1 MSLETFFTSKINGQP
16 KNVRVLK
23 KTAREQKLSWR
34 KTCYSYEEK
43 APHYKYCLQQ
53 GSTVT

>member
-1 MSLETFFTSKINGQP
+1 MWFREFRNIFYFLKQP

-23 KTAREQKLSWR
+23 KTAREHKLR

-43 APHYKYCLQQ
+43 GPHYNYCLQQ